1 MERLKKEKN
10 QIIENDPYF
19 LKKENEIMKIL
30 LKNKEKMHLVNS
42 PTSAKNLNK

>member
-30 LKNKEKMHLVNS
+30 LKNKEKTHPINS
-42 PTSAKNLNK
+42 PNSAKNLNR